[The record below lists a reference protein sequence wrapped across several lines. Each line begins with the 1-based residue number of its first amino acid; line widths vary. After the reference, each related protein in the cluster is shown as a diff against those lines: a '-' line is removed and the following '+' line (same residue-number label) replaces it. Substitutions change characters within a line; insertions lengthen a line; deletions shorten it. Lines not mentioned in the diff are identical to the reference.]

1 MAKIRKKCQ
10 ELAAWKGKAQANSGP
25 KLEGLQTPERALGQA
40 VEKADPFGC
49 RIDRLAYGLGH
60 HQCGARITFVTLPG
74 PQATKLLCS
83 AITQKKMSK
92 CCLQDVPRSG
102 VFF

>member
-49 RIDRLAYGLGH
+49 RIDRQAYGLGH
-60 HQCGARITFVTLPG
+60 PSVWGANYICDLAG
-74 PQATKLLCS
+74 PPSHKIALFRYHP
-83 AITQKKMSK
+83 KKK
-92 CCLQDVPRSG
+92 E
-102 VFF
+102 

>member
-10 ELAAWKGKAQANSGP
+10 ELAARKGKAQANPGP
-25 KLEGLQTPERALGQA
+25 KLEGPQTPERALGQA

-74 PQATKLLCS
+74 PQAKI
-83 AITQKKMSK
+83 AMFRYHKKMSK
-92 CCLQDVPRSG
+92 CCL
-102 VFF
+102 

>member
-1 MAKIRKKCQ
+1 MAKIPKKCQ

-49 RIDRLAYGLGH
+49 RIDRLA
-60 HQCGARITFVTLPG
+60 
-74 PQATKLLCS
+74 
-83 AITQKKMSK
+83 
-92 CCLQDVPRSG
+92 
-102 VFF
+102 